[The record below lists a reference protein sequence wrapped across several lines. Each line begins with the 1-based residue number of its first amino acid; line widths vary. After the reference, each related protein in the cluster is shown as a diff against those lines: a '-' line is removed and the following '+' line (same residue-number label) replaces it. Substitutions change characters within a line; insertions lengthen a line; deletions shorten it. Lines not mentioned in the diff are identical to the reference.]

1 MEISLLNVLI
11 YLDCVGRYEILFSKL
26 PDIGGF
32 NLLSNPV
39 LKSEL
44 IRTGAINSP
53 LLIVNQF

>member
-1 MEISLLNVLI
+1 MEISSLDILI
-11 YLDCVGRYEILFSKL
+11 CLDYVGRHEILFAKL
-26 PDIGGF
+26 SDIGGF
-32 NLLSNPV
+32 NLLSNPI